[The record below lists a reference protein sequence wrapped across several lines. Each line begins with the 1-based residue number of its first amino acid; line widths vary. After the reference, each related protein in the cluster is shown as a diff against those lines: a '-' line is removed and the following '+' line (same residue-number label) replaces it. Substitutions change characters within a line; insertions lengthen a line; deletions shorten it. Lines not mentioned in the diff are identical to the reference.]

1 MLNRFKIFKKASLTH
16 TTLFKVG
23 SWITLVI
30 VLTAMTSYLFVA
42 SKIEKQILDQL
53 ENYIAVRN
61 HWENNTFTLIQDNHA
76 KLKTVLIERL
86 KKVLNPKMD
95 SNISSS
101 LLTFNTLFTRYADG
115 VIRNHPDHFDGN
127 RQSCLYIDKS
137 LSINSDIQRKILTFY
152 ELTNQYGQ
160 AWSSRFDN
168 TYIFTPD
175 NTITQYWPKESKWC
189 QKATADF
196 KLAQQEYFLLANQ
209 AHNPA
214 RTTVWTG
221 VYREPITNKW
231 LISAVT
237 PVDIDGQHI
246 ATIGNDIALDDLL
259 ERTFNQ
265 YLENTYNMIFKSDGR
280 LIAHPHWTETILKN
294 GGKFNMLKDGDTQLK
309 HIFNLVHN
317 KGVGIVEDEKNYQ
330 YLAVAKIA
338 APDWY
343 FVTVYPKTFIART
356 AWQTAQLI
364 LILGI
369 VSLLIVLGILYVIM
383 HQQITTPLNEF
394 LIATQRLGVHDF
406 DLKLDLHRKDELG
419 RLADS
424 FKAMATILGTREKEL
439 VDYANDLEQ
448 QTSELTRAKEKAE
461 TANVT
466 KSQFIANMSHELRTP
481 LNAIIGYSEMLQED
495 AEDMG
500 EEGFVDDLEKIHA
513 AGRHLLGLINDVLDI
528 SKIEAGKMDIYIEN
542 FDLVSMLDEVV
553 TTIQPLINRQNNKL
567 QIQYS
572 DHLGEMQADLTK
584 VRQALLNL
592 LSNAS
597 KFTENGTVTLT
608 VNRDKSP
615 PPFIEEI
622 TENKEDEKIS
632 PYVEIE
638 GDWITFG
645 VSDTG
650 IGMTDEQQT
659 KIFQAFTQADA
670 STTRKYGGTG
680 LGLVITKRFAEMMG
694 GTVNVESEFG
704 YGSTFKIYLPTKVIT
719 ETQSDENIDDEE
731 EKDSQEQGRV
741 LVIDDD
747 PVVRDLFKTYL
758 SKQGY
763 QVAVA
768 DGGDE
773 GLRLARKLQPDAITL
788 DVMMP
793 GMDGWMV
800 LSALKTDP
808 ALAEIPVIMA
818 SMIEDKRLGYS
829 LGAADYLTKPV
840 ARDQLMSVLNKYNI
854 DKQADRHIMVIED
867 EATSRQMIETMLKK
881 GGLHVSTAENG
892 RIGLEKVAK
901 KQPDLILLDL
911 MMPEMDGFEF
921 ASRLR
926 EHENWRDIPV
936 IVLTAK
942 DITSEDR
949 AKLNKYVQTVFQKG
963 AYNRDKLLKEIR
975 NLIEKNPLPDVTE
988 IIGNG

>member
-1 MLNRFKIFKKASLTH
+1 MTKMLNRFKIFKKTSLTH
-16 TTLFKVG
+16 TTLFKIG

-30 VLTAMTSYLFVA
+30 VLTAITSYLFVA
-42 SKIEKQILDQL
+42 SKIEEQILEQL
-53 ENYIAVRN
+53 ENYIAVRS
-61 HWENNTFTLIQDNHA
+61 HWENNIFTLIQDNHV

-86 KKVLNPKMD
+86 KKDLNATD
-95 SNISSS
+95 SSINSS
-101 LLTFNTLFTRYADG
+101 LSTFNTLFTRYADG
-115 VIRNHPDHFDGN
+115 VIRNHPERFDGN
-127 RQSCLYIDKS
+127 QQSCIYIDKS
-137 LSINSDIQRKILTFY
+137 LPINTDIQRQVLTFY

-160 AWSSRFDN
+160 AWASRFEN
-168 TYIFTPD
+168 TSIFTP
-175 NTITQYWPKESKWC
+175 NNLISQYWPKESTWC

-196 KLAQQEYFLLANQ
+196 ELAQQEYFGVAEK
-209 AHNPA
+209 AYNPT

-231 LISAVT
+231 LISAIT
-237 PVDIDGQHI
+237 PVDIQGQHI
-246 ATIGNDIALDDLL
+246 ASIGNNIELNDLL
-259 ERTFNQ
+259 ERTSNQ
-265 YLENTYNMIFKSDGR
+265 YLENTYNMIVRSDGR
-280 LIAHPHWTETILKN
+280 LIAHPDWTHLMPDN
-294 GGKFNMLKDGDTQLK
+294 GGKFNLLKEGDTQLK
-309 HIFNLVHN
+309 HIFNLVH
-317 KGVGIVEDEKNYQ
+317 KTGIGIIEDEENYQ

-343 FVTVYPKTFIART
+343 FITVYPKTFIAKT

-364 LILGI
+364 LILGV

-406 DLKLDLHRKDELG
+406 DLELDVHRKDELG

-439 VDYANDLEQ
+439 IDYANDLEQ

-461 TANVT
+461 AANVT

-500 EEGFVDDLEKIHA
+500 EGGFVSDLEKIHA

-542 FDLVSMLDEVV
+542 FDLASMLDEVV
-553 TTIQPLINRQNNKL
+553 TTIQPLINRQKNKL
-567 QIQYS
+567 EIKYS
-572 DHLGEMQADLTK
+572 ENLGEMQADLTK

-597 KFTENGTVTLT
+597 KFTENGVITLA
-608 VNRDKSP
+608 VIRDKSP
-615 PPFIEEI
+615 PPFFDSEKEEI
-622 TENKEDEKIS
+622 GVPSLNIE
-632 PYVEIE
+632 VE
-638 GDWITFG
+638 GDWIEFG
-645 VSDTG
+645 ISDTG

-694 GTVNVESEFG
+694 GTVRVESEFG

-719 ETQSDENIDDEE
+719 ETQPDKDITNDEE
-731 EKDSQEQGRV
+731 KESQEQGRV

-768 DGGDE
+768 EGGDE
-773 GLRLARKLQPDAITL
+773 GLRLARKLHPDAITL

-840 ARDQLMSVLNKYNI
+840 ARDQLMAVLNKYNI
-854 DKQADRHIMVIED
+854 DKQAYRHVMVIED

-881 GGLHVSTAENG
+881 GGLYVSTAENG
-892 RIGLEKVAK
+892 RIGLEKVSK
-901 KQPDLILLDL
+901 EPPHLILLDL

-926 EHENWRDIPV
+926 EHEEWRDIPI

-949 AKLNKYVQTVFQKG
+949 VKLNKHVQTVFQKG
-963 AYNRDKLLKEIR
+963 AYNRNRLLKEIR
-975 NLIEKNPLPDVTE
+975 NLIEKNPLPQ
-988 IIGNG
+988 NMNKS